1 MSQICFDTKNI
12 YIICIVVIGLFIFSS
27 YIVRN
32 PLKCPIYQTCPQCKL
47 VQMTQKSRSIIKDE
61 NWIRRNIND
70 ELVPP
75 QRSYE
80 FTRRSMPPPSGDGI
94 EINVPTRGE
103 LPIFQKIGVLL
114 KSDSSGDTDNAR
126 LPLFGR
132 PKYPGSN
139 DYDYYVMDGS
149 RNSNKVAIEIKKKQL
164 DNDDQINVAGFNG
177 IYSVSL
183 YQYDQPRYIPF

>member
-1 MSQICFDTKNI
+1 MSHNCFDIKNI

-103 LPIFQKIGVLL
+103 PPIFQKIGVLL

-149 RNSNKVAIEIKKKQL
+149 RNSNKIAIEIKKKQL
-164 DNDDQINVAGFNG
+164 DNNDQINVSGFNG
-177 IYSVSL
+177 VYSVSL

>member
-1 MSQICFDTKNI
+1 MSQICFDIKNI

-149 RNSNKVAIEIKKKQL
+149 RNSNKIAIEIKKKQL
-164 DNDDQINVAGFNG
+164 DNNDQINVSGFNG
-177 IYSVSL
+177 VYSVSL

>member
-1 MSQICFDTKNI
+1 
-12 YIICIVVIGLFIFSS
+12 
-27 YIVRN
+27 
-32 PLKCPIYQTCPQCKL
+32 
-47 VQMTQKSRSIIKDE
+47 MTQKSRSIIKDE
-61 NWIRRNIND
+61 NLIRRNIND
-70 ELVPP
+70 KLVPP
-75 QRSYE
+75 QRLYE
-80 FTRRSMPPPSGDGI
+80 FTRRSMPSPSGDGI

-149 RNSNKVAIEIKKKQL
+149 RNSNKIAIEIKKKQL
-164 DNDDQINVAGFNG
+164 DNNDQINVSGFNG
-177 IYSVSL
+177 VYSVSL

>member
-1 MSQICFDTKNI
+1 MSQICFDIKNI

-47 VQMTQKSRSIIKDE
+47 VQMTQKSIIKDE
-61 NWIRRNIND
+61 NQIRRNIND

-149 RNSNKVAIEIKKKQL
+149 RNSNKIAIEIKKKQL
-164 DNDDQINVAGFNG
+164 DNNDQINVSGFNG
-177 IYSVSL
+177 VYSVSL

>member
-149 RNSNKVAIEIKKKQL
+149 RNSNKIAIEIKKKQL
-164 DNDDQINVAGFNG
+164 DNNDQINVSGFNG
-177 IYSVSL
+177 VYSVSL

>member
-47 VQMTQKSRSIIKDE
+47 VQMTQKSIIKDE
-61 NWIRRNIND
+61 NQIRRNIND

-149 RNSNKVAIEIKKKQL
+149 RNSNKIAIEIKKKQL
-164 DNDDQINVAGFNG
+164 DNNDQINVSGFNG
-177 IYSVSL
+177 VYSVSL